1 MGVTA
6 ANGNRADTVEPDHQV
21 VIIGAG
27 LGGIGVAIKLKE
39 AGFHDVVLL
48 ERADD
53 IGGTWRANTY
63 PGIASDVPAQVYQFS
78 FELNPDW
85 SHVFAPGHEIMG
97 YIRRLADK
105 YRISDQVRCGHEVL
119 ARTWDD
125 EHHLWRLD
133 TPHGEITARY
143 VISAIG
149 AFVDPK
155 PVDIPGIET
164 FAGTVMHTASWDHS
178 VNLTGRRVALIGT
191 GASAVQIVPEIADAP
206 AHLDVYQRT
215 PIWVGPKPDL
225 ATPRPLRWLFR
236 KVPAVQEAVRRFSTS
251 LTETALIGGLLSY
264 EKRPYFANGVAAAQR
279 GIWYRLQVRDPA
291 LRAALT
297 PQYGFGC
304 KRPSVSNQYLRRFT
318 RPHVDLITAPIA
330 EVTPTGVRT
339 EDGAEHPADVLVL
352 ATGFRMATDPAN
364 YERTPVRG
372 RDGFDLARFY
382 ADERLK
388 SYEGV
393 SLPGL
398 PNHFIVFGPYGWIG
412 GTWHQLV
419 EIAAA
424 HAIRVMQ
431 AADRLGATMV
441 EVQDD
446 ACERWTESMRNRFSG
461 SLFLSGNCAT
471 ANSYYFDKRGDVPY
485 LRPTSSKEAIKATA
499 GFPLDDYRFV
509 GPDGAPSVP
518 WGARPQTAAD

>member
-1 MGVTA
+1 MDVSA
-6 ANGNRADTVEPDHQV
+6 PDGNRADIVEPDHKV

-27 LGGIGVAIKLKE
+27 LGGIGVAIRLRE
-39 AGFHDVVLL
+39 AGYDDFVLL

-53 IGGTWRANTY
+53 IGGTWRDNTY
-63 PGIASDVPAQVYQFS
+63 PGIASDVPAQVYQYT

-85 SHVFAPGHEIMG
+85 SHVFAPGHEILA

-105 YRISDQVRCGHEVL
+105 YRIVERVRCGHEVL
-119 ARTWDD
+119 ARRWDD

-133 TPHGEITARY
+133 TAHGEVTARY

-155 PVDIPGIET
+155 PIDIPGVDT
-164 FAGTVMHTASWDHS
+164 FQGKVMHTSSWDHD
-178 VNLTGRRVALIGT
+178 VDLTSKRVAIIGT
-191 GASAVQIVPEIADAP
+191 GASAVQIIPEIADAP

-215 PIWVGPKPDL
+215 PIWVAPKPDL
-225 ATPRPLRWLFR
+225 RTPRPVRWVFN
-236 KVPAVQEAVRRFSTS
+236 KVPAAQEGVRRLSTS

-264 EKRPYFANGVAAAQR
+264 ARRPYFANGVAAALR
-279 GIWYRLQVRDPA
+279 GIWYRWQVRDPE

-297 PQYGFGC
+297 PRYGFGC
-304 KRPSVSNQYLRRFT
+304 KRPSVSNRYLRTFT
-318 RPHVDLITAPIA
+318 RADVDLITTPIA
-330 EVTPTGVRT
+330 EVTATAIRTRDGVERPT
-339 EDGAEHPADVLVL
+339 EVLIL

-372 RDGFDLARFY
+372 RDGFDLATFY
-382 ADERLK
+382 ANERLK
-388 SYEGV
+388 SYEGI

-419 EIAAA
+419 EIAAT

-431 AADRLGATMV
+431 AADQVGATMV
-441 EVQDD
+441 EVRDD
-446 ACERWTESMRNRFSG
+446 ACERWTEGMRARFDG
-461 SLFLSGNCAT
+461 SLFLSGNCST

-485 LRPTSSKEAIKATA
+485 LRPTSSKEAIKSTA
-499 GFPLDDYRFV
+499 SFPLDDYRFV
-509 GPDGAPSVP
+509 GPDGPRAVP
-518 WGARPQTAAD
+518 TPGRVEALAN